1 MTEDNNTQTELLS
14 VEDAAR
20 SFGPVSVLE
29 GVSLSLSS
37 GTLSAVIGPNGAGK
51 TTLLRLLTGT
61 LSPTA
66 GTRIY
71 HGPDVSRPIG
81 YLPQQPAF
89 RPSFSALETLDFYAS
104 FVDGD
109 SEAALSRVGLADAA
123 DRRVEALS
131 GGMTRLLGLA
141 QATIG
146 NPPIVI
152 LDEPG
157 SGLDPRMRR
166 RTFEV
171 ARELAD
177 DGAAVLLSSHDISL
191 VEEWADHVFMLS
203 EGTIIESDAPQTLCD
218 RHGVAALHE
227 VFDSVIPYDD
237 QVAVLGVSD

>member
-14 VEDAAR
+14 LDAVGR
-20 SFGPVSVLE
+20 SFGPISVLSD
-29 GVSLSLSS
+29 VSLSLSS
-37 GTLSAVIGPNGAGK
+37 GTLSAVVGPNGAGK
-51 TTLLRLLTGT
+51 TTLLRILTGT

-66 GTRIY
+66 GTRTY
-71 HGPDVSRPIG
+71 HGPDVARPVG

-89 RPSFSALETLDFYAS
+89 RPSFSARETLDFYAS

-109 SEAALSRVGLADAA
+109 AESALSRVGLADAG

-146 NPPIVI
+146 DPPIII

-171 ARELAD
+171 ARERAD
-177 DGAAVLLSSHDISL
+177 EGAAVLLSSHDISL

-203 EGTIIESDAPQTLCD
+203 EGTLIESDAPRTLCE
-218 RHGVAALHE
+218 RHEVTALHE
-227 VFDSVIPYDD
+227 VFDSVIPDGD
-237 QVAVLGVSD
+237 QVTVLGVSD